1 MKLKLRCPNC
11 QQETTLQ
18 LDHKVS
24 SARLSKLFE
33 NNNICK
39 ACLKNGL
46 GKILL
51 NVVKF
56 DWEEKVQS
64 RPEQSEQV
72 PTKLD
77 KTMLSQDQIDANI
90 QRELALREK
99 EKTMS

>member
-1 MKLKLRCPNC
+1 VKLKLRCPNC

-18 LDHKVS
+18 LAHKVS
-24 SARLSKLFE
+24 STRLSKLFE

-64 RPEQSEQV
+64 RPNESDQV

-77 KTMLSQDQIDANI
+77 KTALSQEQINANI
-90 QRELALREK
+90 QRELDLQEK
-99 EKTMS
+99 EKTKS